1 MNIWIIILPFLLLIF
16 IIPFPIKIY
25 FIYNLDKLIV
35 KVLWKTFEFTPKDL
49 TERQRDIIDKGEETT
64 KKSLK
69 NKKFTFKQLR
79 YIWLNL
85 KNSMLKPSIKIKIQ
99 LTYGVDDAALTGIL
113 YGLINHLYS
122 YVQYFIYSCFKVKK
136 MNLNL
141 QPEFNKKIIYTEMTS
156 IIYINL
162 VKIIYMFIIIF
173 KSIHKA
179 KKDSKNCISKVTS
192 VS

>member
-1 MNIWIIILPFLLLIF
+1 MSIWIIILLFLLLIS

-25 FIYNLDKLIV
+25 FMYDLDKLVV
-35 KVLWKTFEFTPKDL
+35 KILWKTFKFNPKDL
-49 TERQRDIIDKGEETT
+49 TKKQRIIIDKGEEFT

-69 NKKFTFKQLR
+69 NRKFTFKQLK
-79 YIWLNL
+79 YMWINL
-85 KNSMLKPSIKIKIQ
+85 KNSILKPSIKINIQ
-99 LTYGVDDAALTGIL
+99 LTYGVDDAAVTGIL

-122 YVQYFIYSCFKVKK
+122 YIQYSIYSCFKVKE

-141 QPEFNKKIIYTEMTS
+141 QPEFNKKIIYIEMTS

-162 VKIIYMFIIIF
+162 VKTIYMFIIMF

-179 KKDSKNCISKVTS
+179 KKDSKNCVSKVTS